1 MTFAHQDS
9 FFFSCMRQLATTT
22 FRLAAFGTIFIGCGP
37 TYKQMGLQQTSVSS
51 APPGA
56 SLATQKDEAVTKDR
70 VQKDSVLFPPAAQLL
85 VRACNNYLEVNPDN
99 DKTAEVL
106 TIKGSLFFNYKLFDS
121 ARAVFGDIINKFPS
135 TLYGFDAI
143 RITAQTFYEEKRFD
157 EAGAWYKKLSD
168 ATPEGGDKTE
178 ALARI
183 AESIFRMAETM
194 EARNRF
200 KEAAEQYERVAME
213 YPDAKIADLA
223 LFNAGLAWEKQNN
236 WSHAMLAF
244 RKLMTKYDQSKLLA
258 KAEFR
263 IAKCHEKL
271 QQWDLAA
278 DTYLRLAIKYPRDEL
293 APSALYNA
301 AFCFET
307 GNKPAEAAAAF
318 EKTARLYP
326 QSDDAA
332 DVLFRAGE
340 LYGKIKD
347 WESVSRV
354 TQIFSSRFG
363 NDEERIIQALC
374 MDGVALYM
382 RNRNDEAINR
392 LENAIA
398 TYGKMKN
405 PGPMNSFYAAKAQ
418 YTIAEIRHN
427 AMNTIVLGRPRERY
441 NKQLSEKSDLLDD
454 AVKAYT
460 RVIKIGIM
468 EWTTRSLFQI
478 GQAYEDFATGIF
490 SQDRPSGLSIDSRIA
505 FELGIAEAVEK
516 FFIEKALYYHERN
529 VKLGIAEKI
538 EDRFIL
544 QSRGKLTLL
553 PGIAAENYL
562 ALAEIARTSRVTDH
576 LDGFALIAGKL
587 QVFQK
592 IAPFQ
597 EKAIMLFLKCLEMGT
612 TYQEFNDYYKQASTT
627 ITAISFSVGETYADV
642 VSIAR
647 DAPIPDGF
655 DDYERFVY
663 KIKLLKQVEAYEKQA
678 IDNYLKTIRIA
689 ESYKVSG
696 KNVKDSEERI
706 GRILFNQGRC
716 YDLLCS
722 NAFFYPPFPRNIGVT
737 EQEEYKARFEELG
750 LKFQEKAFDIYKSLI
765 DLAEKSYAS
774 GEYVT
779 HAYVRLYQ
787 NNPEQYGIRERLSDT
802 ATIFCDSLW
811 RASNEAFDGWFSPEF
826 NDSLWSAA
834 TTAQSITGS
843 SAIFSGEPMSPMWL
857 DTKSIGD
864 KNEPGLETAHF
875 RRTFTVDNVPE
886 KATLRIAAHGVTDLY
901 LNGKHI
907 ATDSLVSHVPAS
919 ITHDLTGKIRSGR
932 NTLAVRVTQNR
943 NLIKALFLRLRL
955 QTEKSVILPKPP
967 GFDKP
972 LTPDE
977 VRIDAYQFPVIKNFT
992 LEQKEPKP

>member
-1 MTFAHQDS
+1 
-9 FFFSCMRQLATTT
+9 
-22 FRLAAFGTIFIGCGP
+22 
-37 TYKQMGLQQTSVSS
+37 
-51 APPGA
+51 
-56 SLATQKDEAVTKDR
+56 
-70 VQKDSVLFPPAAQLL
+70 
-85 VRACNNYLEVNPDN
+85 
-99 DKTAEVL
+99 
-106 TIKGSLFFNYKLFDS
+106 
-121 ARAVFGDIINKFPS
+121 
-135 TLYGFDAI
+135 
-143 RITAQTFYEEKRFD
+143 
-157 EAGAWYKKLSD
+157 
-168 ATPEGGDKTE
+168 
-178 ALARI
+178 
-183 AESIFRMAETM
+183 
-194 EARNRF
+194 
-200 KEAAEQYERVAME
+200 
-213 YPDAKIADLA
+213 
-223 LFNAGLAWEKQNN
+223 
-236 WSHAMLAF
+236 
-244 RKLMTKYDQSKLLA
+244 
-258 KAEFR
+258 
-263 IAKCHEKL
+263 
-271 QQWDLAA
+271 
-278 DTYLRLAIKYPRDEL
+278 LRLAIKYPRDEL

-307 GNKPAEAAAAF
+307 GNKPAEAAATF

-354 TQIFSSRFG
+354 TQIFSNRFG

-374 MDGVALYM
+374 MNGIALYM
-382 RNRNDEAINR
+382 RNRNDEAISG

-418 YTIAEIRHN
+418 YTIAEIRHT

-460 RVIKIGIM
+460 RVITIGIT

-516 FFIEKALYYHERN
+516 FFIEKALYFHERN
-529 VKLGIAEKI
+529 VKLGIEKKI

-544 QSRGKLTLL
+544 LSRGKLTLL

-562 ALAEIARTSRVTDH
+562 ALVEIARTSQGNDY
-576 LDGFALIAGKL
+576 LDGFALIANKL

-647 DAPIPDGF
+647 DAPIPEGF

-678 IDNYLKTIRIA
+678 VDNYLKTIRIA
-689 ESYKVSG
+689 EAYRLSG
-696 KNVKDSEERI
+696 KNVNDAKERI

-716 YDLLCS
+716 YDLLCA
-722 NAFFYPPFPRNIGVT
+722 NAFFYHPFPRNIGVA

-765 DLAEKSYAS
+765 DFADKSYAS

-787 NNPEQYGIRERLSDT
+787 NHPEQYGIRERLSDT
-802 ATIFCDSLW
+802 TIICSVTLW
-811 RASNEAFDGWFSPEF
+811 RTSHEVFEGWFSPEF
-826 NDSLWSAA
+826 NDSLWNTA
-834 TTAQSITGS
+834 TQAQSITES
-843 SAIFSGEPMSPMWL
+843 TVVFSGESMSPMWL
-857 DTKSIGD
+857 GTKSIDG
-864 KNEPGLETAHF
+864 KNEFGPEAAHF

-901 LNGKHI
+901 LNGMHI
-907 ATDSLVSHVPAS
+907 AADSLVSHAS
-919 ITHDLTGKIRSGR
+919 VSISHDLTGNIRSGK
-932 NTLAVRVTQNR
+932 NTLAVRVTLNK
-943 NLIKALFLRLRL
+943 NSNKALFLRLRL
-955 QTEKSVILPKPP
+955 QTEKNVTLPKPP

-972 LTPDE
+972 LAPDE
-977 VRIDAYQFPVIKNFT
+977 VRIDTYSFPVIKNFS
-992 LEQKEPKP
+992 LEQKEHRP